1 MHISI
6 KQLRAFMALCKYR
19 NFTLA
24 AQSIHLSQPAFSS
37 LITSLESETDLLFF
51 NRNTRHVYMTPD
63 GETFMP
69 IARHLLELY
78 DDSICQIKAQ
88 AKGERGRVSMAV
100 LPSIAVCWLPATVQ
114 AYRQRY
120 PEIRIELMD
129 VESER
134 CLQAVSDGR
143 ADFALTAYTSG
154 DVNLQSQ
161 VLYSESLFLVC
172 HKDHALAALEKV
184 QESDLQGHPFI
195 HFAPNTSIRQCVAKI
210 PANLSASPFEV
221 QQLTTMLGLVAAGL
235 GITLV
240 PELTLY
246 QFYHQDIAIRPFSE
260 PLVNRQIHLVTSKKY
275 PLSVAARS
283 FLEYLLSII
292 KPMTERN

>member
-63 GETFMP
+63 GEAFMP

-78 DDSICQIKAQ
+78 DDSIRQIKAQ
-88 AKGERGRVSMAV
+88 AKGERGRISMAV

-114 AYRQRY
+114 AYRQHY
-120 PEIRIELMD
+120 PDIRIELMD

-143 ADFALTAYTSG
+143 ADFALSAYTSS

-161 VLYSESLFLVC
+161 VLYSENLFLVC

-210 PANLSASPFEV
+210 PINLSASPFEV

-246 QFYHQDIAIRPFSE
+246 QFYHRDIAIRPFSE
-260 PLVNRQIHLVTSKKY
+260 TLFNRQIHLVTSKKY
-275 PLSVAARS
+275 PLSVTARS

-292 KPMTERN
+292 KPMIERN